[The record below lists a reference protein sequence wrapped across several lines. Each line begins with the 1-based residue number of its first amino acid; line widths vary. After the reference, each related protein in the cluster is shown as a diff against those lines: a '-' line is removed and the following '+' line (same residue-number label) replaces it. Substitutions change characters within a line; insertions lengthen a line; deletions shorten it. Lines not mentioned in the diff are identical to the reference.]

1 MSLGAATRRGRVGP
15 ALCAALMPHAAAP
28 SNLQIRRVG
37 SGSLLQSA
45 QHGPLRDVDVPAA
58 VCMVLSVAD
67 DANGARNVGD
77 GVASEFL
84 RIGPK

>member
-1 MSLGAATRRGRVGP
+1 M
-15 ALCAALMPHAAAP
+15 
-28 SNLQIRRVG
+28 
-37 SGSLLQSA
+37 LQSA